1 MTQARPSPRIVSAW
15 FPDLPMDRWRAIVQK
30 DRTVPGHDVPVVLAT
45 DGTHGPVVHAASA
58 AARARDDAA
67 VYVVD
72 DDVDDLINRGM
83 VFCPG
88 YWHYDWHGPWHSK
101 LMVFCILLCVGLD
114 LSLLESRAA
123 AASFLDLST
132 ASWRRRSSLAAASL
146 ASFSWTGN
154 TSTTRQRTRPHNCFN
169 TSASCSCT
177 PAS

>member
-1 MTQARPSPRIVSAW
+1 MNDAPPIYLYPAAQA
-15 FPDLPMDRWRAIVQK
+15 L
-30 DRTVPGHDVPVVLAT
+30 
-45 DGTHGPVVHAASA
+45 
-58 AARARDDAA
+58 DDAA

-123 AASFLDLST
+123 AASFLFSPDPSNGGIDQ
-132 ASWRRRSSLAAASL
+132 RRSDK
-146 ASFSWTGN
+146 
-154 TSTTRQRTRPHNCFN
+154 H
-169 TSASCSCT
+169 
-177 PAS
+177 